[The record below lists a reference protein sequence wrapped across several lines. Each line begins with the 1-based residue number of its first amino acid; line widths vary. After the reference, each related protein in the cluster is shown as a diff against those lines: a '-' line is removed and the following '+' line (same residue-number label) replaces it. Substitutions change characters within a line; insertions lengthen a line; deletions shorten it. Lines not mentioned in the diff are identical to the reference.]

1 MEEKTTYTLLRNILS
16 HEKPSN
22 KSLEDL
28 FAALKRHFKPKRVVI
43 AERFCFYRREQAAGE
58 TIAEYEAEL
67 RRLATHCQFE
77 AHLSQALRD
86 RLVCG
91 LRNEATQKHLLSK
104 SDLTLQQAVEIAQSM
119 EAAERNTQQLKWD
132 STVHSVKPAS
142 AKEKECYHCGR
153 KNHLP
158 AKCRFK
164 DAECHK
170 CGLKG
175 HIARVCRAK
184 SSAGAQRK
192 TAKTSYRGQ
201 NRTNCVQADQDSDST
216 DDAPDDSL
224 VCQINGNSSR
234 TMNVQLQINGIP
246 LPMEIDTGAAVSIIS
261 EQTQRNLFPTATLQP
276 TRIKLRTYTG
286 EPMPMLGELTVDIT
300 YQQNHFTLP
309 LMVVEGN
316 GPSLFGR
323 NWLQHICLDWKSL
336 GVATVQEVPS
346 PIEFLLRKYEDVFQ
360 EGLATMRPFKAT
372 LCLKSDAV
380 SRFDKPRSVPFALK
394 EAVGRE
400 LDEMEATGVLER
412 VTHSR

>member
-1 MEEKTTYTLLRNILS
+1 M
-16 HEKPSN
+16 
-22 KSLEDL
+22 
-28 FAALKRHFKPKRVVI
+28 
-43 AERFCFYRREQAAGE
+43 
-58 TIAEYEAEL
+58 
-67 RRLATHCQFE
+67 
-77 AHLSQALRD
+77 
-86 RLVCG
+86 
-91 LRNEATQKHLLSK
+91 
-104 SDLTLQQAVEIAQSM
+104 
-119 EAAERNTQQLKWD
+119 
-132 STVHSVKPAS
+132 AS
-142 AKEKECYHCGR
+142 AKEKECYRCGR

-158 AKCRFK
+158 AECRFK

-201 NRTNCVQADQDSDST
+201 NITNCVQADQDSDST
-216 DDAPDDSL
+216 DDPPDDSL
-224 VCQINGNSSR
+224 VCQINGDSSR

-246 LPMEIDTGAAVSIIS
+246 LFMEIDTGAAVSIIS
-261 EQTQRNLFPTATLQP
+261 EQTQRNLFPTATFQP

-286 EPMPMLGELTVDIT
+286 EPMPVLGELTVDIT

-309 LMVVEGN
+309 LIVVEGN

-360 EGLATMRPFKAT
+360 EGLATM
-372 LCLKSDAV
+372 
-380 SRFDKPRSVPFALK
+380 
-394 EAVGRE
+394 
-400 LDEMEATGVLER
+400 
-412 VTHSR
+412 